1 MFCLKYRAGEIGF
14 AFEMAKL
21 SSHPEH
27 IPEHEPKQHYCA
39 DGPGEYG
46 IAAGTVQAG
55 EALLEELERN
65 IVLDSDM
72 TFTAI
77 YYSGNLLNQ
86 GWHKSFPRFSKQGGP
101 GNSTTS

>member
-55 EALLEELERN
+55 EAFLEEFDESQEGAISIER
-65 IVLDSDM
+65 
-72 TFTAI
+72 TAD
-77 YYSGNLLNQ
+77 LFLNC
-86 GWHKSFPRFSKQGGP
+86 H
-101 GNSTTS
+101 